1 MQKIKTID
9 SLFYCELGKKLRQ
22 AREYRKITLK
32 ELSKKT
38 GYSRSLHDHWE
49 LGFNKIRPEQLE
61 RTCKALQI
69 PNDLTIDVGLKIL

>member
-1 MQKIKTID
+1 MQTIKTID
-9 SLFYCELGKKLRQ
+9 SLFYRELGKKLRH
-22 AREYRKITLK
+22 AREYRNITLK

-38 GYSRSLHDHWE
+38 GYSRALHDHWE

-69 PNDLTIDVGLKIL
+69 PNNLKVDIELKIL